1 MALFHLGCAKQ
12 KKAEKLEK
20 INRLDG
26 SNTFHFCEPE
36 WQYFIQPG
44 GAFKMGYECIRQCLS
59 EFPDASPLPCILR
72 LTASLLVEL
81 GRVISESAF

>member
-59 EFPDASPLPCILR
+59 EFPDASPLTALH
-72 LTASLLVEL
+72 LTSDCLLAR
-81 GRVISESAF
+81 GTRKGYF